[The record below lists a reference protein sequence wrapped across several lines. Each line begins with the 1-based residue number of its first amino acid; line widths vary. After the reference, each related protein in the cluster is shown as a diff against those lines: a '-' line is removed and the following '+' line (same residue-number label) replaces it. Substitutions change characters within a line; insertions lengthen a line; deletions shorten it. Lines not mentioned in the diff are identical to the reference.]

1 MGDRDLLW
9 KVVGALSGAMAGM
22 LTRTLL
28 KAGWRK
34 VKGTNP
40 PTNPASPATTW
51 SEAITWAAAS
61 GVAMA
66 VMRLVAQRGAAAAWR
81 KKTGAYPRSLESVS
95 P

>member
-1 MGDRDLLW
+1 MW
-9 KVVGALSGAMAGM
+9 KVVGALSGMVAGM
-22 LTRTLL
+22 VTRAAL
-28 KAGWRK
+28 KASWRK

-40 PTNPASPATTW
+40 PSNPASPATTW
-51 SEAITWAAAS
+51 SEALTWAVAS

-66 VMRLVAQRGAAAAWR
+66 VMRLVAQRGAAEAWR